1 MRSRHTTLVS
11 RPTAIYSYI
20 AITRHEYSGGA
31 EVVRDVA
38 SRIPIEAVSV
48 FRRRIDCWD
57 CNMKDGAR
65 GWHAL
70 TWLRLTV
77 LIWIDRGHHLI
88 IAQAE

>member
-1 MRSRHTTLVS
+1 
-11 RPTAIYSYI
+11 
-20 AITRHEYSGGA
+20 
-31 EVVRDVA
+31 
-38 SRIPIEAVSV
+38 
-48 FRRRIDCWD
+48 
-57 CNMKDGAR
+57 MKDGAR